1 MAQLPDL
8 RPSNPNDP
16 NFMAAAMEYQRH
28 YGLTKQ
34 QVQNQSQMAATL
46 TNLGDRIATQG
57 ITDLVPTYSGKP
69 REINRWLKNI
79 EKRVLL
85 T

>member
-1 MAQLPDL
+1 
-8 RPSNPNDP
+8 
-16 NFMAAAMEYQRH
+16 MAAAKEYQRR
-28 YGLTKQ
+28 YELTQQ
-34 QVQNQSQMAATL
+34 QVQNQGQLADTL
-46 TNLGDRIATQG
+46 TNLGDRIATQC
-57 ITDLVPTYSGKP
+57 ITDLAPTYSGKP